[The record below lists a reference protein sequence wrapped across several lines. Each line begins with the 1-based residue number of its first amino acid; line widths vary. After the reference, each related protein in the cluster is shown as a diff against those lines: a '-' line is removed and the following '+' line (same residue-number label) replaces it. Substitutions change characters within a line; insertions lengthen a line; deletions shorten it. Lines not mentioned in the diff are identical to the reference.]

1 MHITIV
7 YMYFKLSRVLC
18 SNFRFIAIIEVD
30 KIASCLFNEFCNY
43 DKVATCLFDESNNC
57 LTVSSNLL
65 CPCTLVPS
73 TMIGAKTMLLSHKK
87 NIVL

>member
-1 MHITIV
+1 
-7 YMYFKLSRVLC
+7 MYFLKLNRVIC

-43 DKVATCLFDESNNC
+43 DKVATYLFDESNNC
-57 LTVSSNLL
+57 LTISSNLL
-65 CPCTLVPS
+65 CPCALVPS
-73 TMIGAKTMLLSHKK
+73 AMIGAKTMLSGHKK